1 MLCYLSAVFT
11 FVQATSRAV
20 FKGLQDLLKYLL
32 LCVEEELQKESEA
45 NIFSVFLI
53 LRLAFS
59 IHLPPP
65 PKQKTGGGGLSFF
78 SSLFGSDDTQSR
90 SKVTEKG
97 SVEMKNV
104 IGSGEKSV
112 EECDGG
118 RKSDSPQVKNKE
130 SEQENDDVEDDE
142 VSSEEGK
149 VPLKDESINLVDIH
163 KHLLYQANRQSNG
176 SNHSLE
182 FEDPLTNMMHNI
194 HDGSPIRTIGSP
206 TSAFSPTNALLESSV
221 PGTHPV
227 AMSTATPTST
237 GQLLPP
243 SQSLLSNLPNGNI
256 PVANNRF
263 REKSVSLS
271 PARAAQ
277 DMAKG
282 SPLRKGRAVSPS
294 HLLLLELLESPRLYR
309 PNETG
314 RHQLADCVFLYKEV
328 MRSLGSSK
336 SFLLEKKFWDVLFMS
351 TISTDR
357 NQLGWNEKTTELYT
371 R

>member
-1 MLCYLSAVFT
+1 M
-11 FVQATSRAV
+11 FVQATTRAV

-32 LCVEEELQKESEA
+32 LCVEEELQKEPEA

-59 IHLPPP
+59 IHLPSP

-78 SSLFGSDDTQSR
+78 SSLFGSDDAQSR

-97 SVEMKNV
+97 SLEMKNV

-118 RKSDSPQVKNKE
+118 SKSNSTEVKNEE
-130 SEQENDDVEDDE
+130 SEQESDDVEGDE
-142 VSSEEGK
+142 ESSGEGK
-149 VPLKDESINLVDIH
+149 ISLKDESINLVDIH
-163 KHLLYQANRQSNG
+163 KHLLFQANSQSDG
-176 SNHSLE
+176 SSQSLE
-182 FEDPLTNMMHNI
+182 FEDPLTNMTHNI
-194 HDGSPIRTIGSP
+194 HDGSPVRTIGSP
-206 TSAFSPTNALLESSV
+206 TSAFSPASELLENRV
-221 PGTHPV
+221 PSTHPV
-227 AMSTATPTST
+227 ATPPPATPTST
-237 GQLLPP
+237 GQLFPP
-243 SQSLLSNLPNGNI
+243 SRSPLSNLPNGNI
-256 PVANNRF
+256 PAADNKF
-263 REKSVSLS
+263 REKNVSLS
-271 PARAAQ
+271 PVRAAQ
-277 DMAKG
+277 ELAKG
-282 SPLRKGRAVSPS
+282 SPLKKGRAVSPS
-294 HLLLLELLESPRLYR
+294 HLLLLELLESPRLYS

-336 SFLLEKKFWDVLFMS
+336 SFLLEKKFWNVLFMS
-351 TISTDR
+351 IILTDR

>member
-1 MLCYLSAVFT
+1 MLICLAFT
-11 FVQATSRAV
+11 FVQGTTRAV

-65 PKQKTGGGGLSFF
+65 AKQKTGGSGLSFF
-78 SSLFGSDDTQSR
+78 SSLFGSDDAQSR

-104 IGSGEKSV
+104 IGSDEKSV
-112 EECDGG
+112 EACDGG
-118 RKSDSPQVKNKE
+118 SKTDSLEAKSDES
-130 SEQENDDVEDDE
+130 SEQENGDVEGDR
-142 VSSEEGK
+142 VLSGEGE
-149 VPLKDESINLVDIH
+149 VPLKEENINLVDIH
-163 KHLLYQANRQSNG
+163 KHLLYQANGESD
-176 SNHSLE
+176 SSSHSLE
-182 FEDPLTNMMHNI
+182 FEDPLTNVTHNI
-194 HDGSPIRTIGSP
+194 HDGSPVRTIGSP
-206 TSAFSPTNALLESSV
+206 TSAFSPTSELQDSRV
-221 PGTHPV
+221 PSTHPV
-227 AMSTATPTST
+227 ATPPATPTST
-237 GQLLPP
+237 GQLLP
-243 SQSLLSNLPNGNI
+243 QSRPPLNNLLNGNI
-256 PVANNRF
+256 PANLKS
-263 REKSVSLS
+263 REKIVNLS

-277 DMAKG
+277 DALKG

-294 HLLLLELLESPRLYR
+294 HLLLLELLESPRLYH

-314 RHQLADCVFLYKEV
+314 PHRLAGCVFLYKEV
-328 MRSLGSSK
+328 MKSLGSSK